1 MTDNPKV
8 MFNQGEGKFT
18 AMDPKDDN
26 LVNKIYNSKDPV
38 KEVDKLVNETK
49 PASSVEEFYKQQSE
63 IKKFNSLDRS
73 TYPSDPK
80 QRNRLKAMST
90 WDAMKEVAKEEARKG
105 NYKDLREL
113 RKIERNAM
121 KKKKPGPF
129 EQAFLNVKNK
139 TYTEKPKVEL
149 KPDIDLQLLSRDI
162 NRYVDRKEKEL
173 KQVKKPVVVKKK
185 PLAEM
190 GGPFGSDLF
199 YLRFVKG
206 IKD

>member
-49 PASSVEEFYKQQSE
+49 PASSVAEYYKQQSE

-121 KKKKPGPF
+121 KKKKGPF
-129 EQAFLNVKNK
+129 EQSLDNVINKPKKIITLPPLFMKIFSVLTSGLSFGIKKYIIAAGMTQLITEGIKMLKNVKNSTIPACQTIK
-139 TYTEKPKVEL
+139 VVMSPKGL
-149 KPDIDLQLLSRDI
+149 
-162 NRYVDRKEKEL
+162 
-173 KQVKKPVVVKKK
+173 
-185 PLAEM
+185 
-190 GGPFGSDLF
+190 
-199 YLRFVKG
+199 
-206 IKD
+206 

>member
-49 PASSVEEFYKQQSE
+49 PASSVAEYYKQQSE

-121 KKKKPGPF
+121 KKKKGPF
-129 EQAFLNVKNK
+129 EQSLDNVIN
-139 TYTEKPKVEL
+139 KPKKITTHEIPITEQSI
-149 KPDIDLQLLSRDI
+149 KQLSQDI
-162 NRYVDRKEKEL
+162 NAYVNRKEKER
-173 KQVKKPVVVKKK
+173 KPVVVRRPVIKQ
-185 PLAEM
+185 PNRM
-190 GGPFGSDLF
+190 TGPFGSDTF
-199 YLRFVKG
+199 YLRFIKG

>member
-49 PASSVEEFYKQQSE
+49 PASSVAEYYKQQSE

-121 KKKKPGPF
+121 KKKKGPF
-129 EQAFLNVKNK
+129 EQSSYNVIN
-139 TYTEKPKVEL
+139 KPKKITTHEIPITEQSI
-149 KPDIDLQLLSRDI
+149 KQLSQDI
-162 NRYVDRKEKEL
+162 NAYVNRKEKER
-173 KQVKKPVVVKKK
+173 KPVVVKRPVIKQ
-185 PLAEM
+185 PNRM
-190 GGPFGSDLF
+190 TGPFGSDTF
-199 YLRFVKG
+199 YLRFIKG

>member
-1 MTDNPKV
+1 MTDKPKV

-49 PASSVEEFYKQQSE
+49 PASSVAEYYKQQSE

-113 RKIERNAM
+113 KKIERNAM
-121 KKKKPGPF
+121 KKKKGPF
-129 EQAFLNVKNK
+129 EQSLDNVIN
-139 TYTEKPKVEL
+139 KPKKITTNEIPITEQSI
-149 KPDIDLQLLSRDI
+149 KQLSQDI
-162 NRYVDRKEKEL
+162 NAYVNRKEKER
-173 KQVKKPVVVKKK
+173 KPVVVKRPVIKQ
-185 PLAEM
+185 PNRM
-190 GGPFGSDLF
+190 TGPFGSDTF
-199 YLRFVKG
+199 YLRFIKG

>member
-49 PASSVEEFYKQQSE
+49 PASSVAEYYKQQSE

-121 KKKKPGPF
+121 KKKKGPF
-129 EQAFLNVKNK
+129 EQSLDNVIN
-139 TYTEKPKVEL
+139 KPKKITTNEIPITEQSI
-149 KPDIDLQLLSRDI
+149 KQLSQDI
-162 NRYVDRKEKEL
+162 NAYVNRKEKER
-173 KQVKKPVVVKKK
+173 KPVVVRRPVIKQ
-185 PLAEM
+185 PNRM
-190 GGPFGSDLF
+190 TGPFGSDTF
-199 YLRFVKG
+199 YLRFIKG

>member
-26 LVNKIYNSKDPV
+26 LENKIYNSKDPV

-49 PASSVEEFYKQQSE
+49 PASSVAEYYKQQSE

-121 KKKKPGPF
+121 KKKKGPF
-129 EQAFLNVKNK
+129 EQSLDNVIN
-139 TYTEKPKVEL
+139 KPKKITTNEIPITEQSI
-149 KPDIDLQLLSRDI
+149 KQLSQDI
-162 NRYVDRKEKEL
+162 NAYVNRKEKER
-173 KQVKKPVVVKKK
+173 KPVVVKRPVIKQ
-185 PLAEM
+185 PNRM
-190 GGPFGSDLF
+190 TGPFGSDTF
-199 YLRFVKG
+199 YLRFIKG

>member
-49 PASSVEEFYKQQSE
+49 PASSVAEYYKQQSE

-90 WDAMKEVAKEEARKG
+90 WDAMIEVAKEEARKG

-121 KKKKPGPF
+121 KKKKGPF
-129 EQAFLNVKNK
+129 EQSLDNVIN
-139 TYTEKPKVEL
+139 KPKKITTNEIPITEQSI
-149 KPDIDLQLLSRDI
+149 KQLSQDI
-162 NRYVDRKEKEL
+162 NSYVNRKEKER
-173 KQVKKPVVVKKK
+173 KPVVVKRPVIKQ
-185 PLAEM
+185 PNRM
-190 GGPFGSDLF
+190 TGPFGSDTF
-199 YLRFVKG
+199 YLRFIKG

>member
-1 MTDNPKV
+1 MTDKPKV

-49 PASSVEEFYKQQSE
+49 PASSVAEYYKQQSE

-121 KKKKPGPF
+121 KKKKGPF
-129 EQAFLNVKNK
+129 EQSLDNVIN
-139 TYTEKPKVEL
+139 KPKKITTHEIPITEQSI
-149 KPDIDLQLLSRDI
+149 KQLSQDI
-162 NRYVDRKEKEL
+162 NAYVNRKEKEL
-173 KQVKKPVVVKKK
+173 KQVKKPVVVRKK

>member
-49 PASSVEEFYKQQSE
+49 PASSVAEYYKQQSE

-113 RKIERNAM
+113 KKIERNAM
-121 KKKKPGPF
+121 KKKKGPF
-129 EQAFLNVKNK
+129 EQSLDNVIN
-139 TYTEKPKVEL
+139 KPKKITTNEIPITEQSI
-149 KPDIDLQLLSRDI
+149 KQLSQDI
-162 NRYVDRKEKEL
+162 NAYVSRKEKER
-173 KQVKKPVVVKKK
+173 KPVVVRRPVIKQ
-185 PLAEM
+185 PNRM
-190 GGPFGSDLF
+190 TGPFGSDTF
-199 YLRFVKG
+199 YLRFIKG

>member
-8 MFNQGEGKFT
+8 IFNQGEGKFT

-49 PASSVEEFYKQQSE
+49 PASSVAEYYKQQSE

-121 KKKKPGPF
+121 KKKKGPF
-129 EQAFLNVKNK
+129 EQSLDNVIN
-139 TYTEKPKVEL
+139 KPKKITTHEIPITEQSI
-149 KPDIDLQLLSRDI
+149 KQLSQDI
-162 NRYVDRKEKEL
+162 NAYVNRKEKER
-173 KQVKKPVVVKKK
+173 KPVVVKRPVIKQ
-185 PLAEM
+185 PNRM
-190 GGPFGSDLF
+190 TGPFGSDTF
-199 YLRFVKG
+199 YLRFIKG

>member
-26 LVNKIYNSKDPV
+26 LVNKIFNSKDPV

-49 PASSVEEFYKQQSE
+49 PASSVAEYYKQQSE

-113 RKIERNAM
+113 KKIERNAM
-121 KKKKPGPF
+121 KKKKGPF
-129 EQAFLNVKNK
+129 EQSLDNVIN
-139 TYTEKPKVEL
+139 KPKKITTHEIPITEQSI
-149 KPDIDLQLLSRDI
+149 KQLSQDI
-162 NRYVDRKEKEL
+162 NAYVNRKEKER
-173 KQVKKPVVVKKK
+173 KPVVVRRPVIKQ
-185 PLAEM
+185 PNRM
-190 GGPFGSDLF
+190 TGPFGSDTF
-199 YLRFVKG
+199 YLRFIKG

>member
-49 PASSVEEFYKQQSE
+49 PASSVAEYYKQQSE

-113 RKIERNAM
+113 KKIERNAM
-121 KKKKPGPF
+121 KKKKGPF
-129 EQAFLNVKNK
+129 EQSLDNVIN
-139 TYTEKPKVEL
+139 KPKKITTNEIPITEQSI
-149 KPDIDLQLLSRDI
+149 KQLSQDI
-162 NRYVDRKEKEL
+162 NAYVNRKEKER
-173 KQVKKPVVVKKK
+173 KPVVVKRPVIKQ
-185 PLAEM
+185 PNRM
-190 GGPFGSDLF
+190 TGPFGSDTF
-199 YLRFVKG
+199 YLRFIKG

>member
-49 PASSVEEFYKQQSE
+49 PASSVAEYYKQQSE

-121 KKKKPGPF
+121 KKKKGPF
-129 EQAFLNVKNK
+129 EQSLDNVIN
-139 TYTEKPKVEL
+139 KPKKITTHEIL
-149 KPDIDLQLLSRDI
+149 ITDQSIKQLSQDI
-162 NRYVDRKEKEL
+162 NAYVNRKEKER
-173 KQVKKPVVVKKK
+173 KPVVVKRPVIKQ
-185 PLAEM
+185 PNRM
-190 GGPFGSDLF
+190 TGPFGSDTF
-199 YLRFVKG
+199 YLRFIKG

>member
-49 PASSVEEFYKQQSE
+49 PASSVAEYYKQQSE

-121 KKKKPGPF
+121 KKKKGPF
-129 EQAFLNVKNK
+129 EQSLDNVIN
-139 TYTEKPKVEL
+139 KPKKITTHEIPITEQSI
-149 KPDIDLQLLSRDI
+149 KQLSQDI
-162 NRYVDRKEKEL
+162 NSYVNRKEKER
-173 KQVKKPVVVKKK
+173 KPVVVKRPVIKQ
-185 PLAEM
+185 PNRM
-190 GGPFGSDLF
+190 TGPFGSDTF
-199 YLRFVKG
+199 YLRFIKG

>member
-1 MTDNPKV
+1 MTDNTKV

-49 PASSVEEFYKQQSE
+49 PASSVAEYYKQQSE

-113 RKIERNAM
+113 KKIERNAM
-121 KKKKPGPF
+121 KKKKGPF
-129 EQAFLNVKNK
+129 EQSLDNVIN
-139 TYTEKPKVEL
+139 KPKKITTNEIPITEQSI
-149 KPDIDLQLLSRDI
+149 KQLSQDI
-162 NRYVDRKEKEL
+162 NAYVNRKEKER
-173 KQVKKPVVVKKK
+173 KPVVRRPVIKQ
-185 PLAEM
+185 PNRM
-190 GGPFGSDLF
+190 TGPFGSDTF
-199 YLRFVKG
+199 YLRFIKG

>member
-49 PASSVEEFYKQQSE
+49 PASSVAEYYKQQSE

-90 WDAMKEVAKEEARKG
+90 WDAMKEVAKEEARNG

-121 KKKKPGPF
+121 KKKKGPF
-129 EQAFLNVKNK
+129 EQSLDNVIN
-139 TYTEKPKVEL
+139 KPKKITTNEIPITEQSI
-149 KPDIDLQLLSRDI
+149 KQLSQDI
-162 NRYVDRKEKEL
+162 NAYVNRKEKER
-173 KQVKKPVVVKKK
+173 KPVVVKRPVIKQ
-185 PLAEM
+185 PNRM
-190 GGPFGSDLF
+190 TGPFGSDTF
-199 YLRFVKG
+199 YLRFIKG